1 MRFLRPA
8 VIPFFLAAAAPL
20 HAQQRPLGALEGTLL
35 EPVDSRSVRG
45 AELSLRR
52 IDAASSHAVTA
63 RADAHGRYRLDSLP
77 IGRYRMEIAGPTLD
91 SLALAAP
98 AREVRIESGR
108 TTRLDFTLPSGVA
121 LRDVVCRDTVL
132 ERGRVAVA
140 GHAFDADAGRALA
153 RAELVAKWMEFPE
166 ARSRRRSAPTRRV
179 TVVRTGAAGQY
190 RVCGAPS
197 ETLFSLQLRHG
208 GRATPGVRLIVSDV
222 EGAVVRDFSLSA
234 RSAPSVETLD
244 SLEGVVDA
252 GGARR
257 ELELVGDASLAGE
270 VRGLSGQP
278 IAGARVHVRDAR
290 AQATTDSAGRFALAS
305 LPAGTQILVVQHA
318 GFPDAERVVDL
329 RAGRPAEQV
338 VLLVK
343 PAPPDPEDVTATL
356 PEYAQFDANRRTNTS
371 GQFITLGEIDAKKST
386 TETVDLFDDILGFSA
401 FGHGPDA
408 RLMSNRALSRNA
420 ACTSAGVFVQAALRE
435 SHRINDVTPGQIG
448 AIEAY
453 ADADF
458 LPARYAGRGE
468 CGVIVIWLRK
478 SPRATPKPLGRLREN
493 GYP

>member
-1 MRFLRPA
+1 MRFFHPA
-8 VIPFFLAAAAPL
+8 VTAIVLAAAAPL
-20 HAQQRPLGALEGTLL
+20 HAQQRPLGTLEGTLL

-52 IDAASSHAVTA
+52 LDAPSRVVTA

-77 IGRYRMEIAGPTLD
+77 TGRYRMDIAGPTLD

-108 TTRLDFTLPSGVA
+108 TTRVDFTLPSGAA

-132 ERGRVAVA
+132 GQGRVAVA
-140 GHAFDADAGRALA
+140 GHAIDADADRPLVG
-153 RAELVAKWMEFPE
+153 AELVATWMEFPE
-166 ARSRRRSAPTRRV
+166 ERSRRRAAPTRRV
-179 TVVRTGAAGQY
+179 TVARTGAAGQY

-208 GRATPGVRLIVSDV
+208 GRATPVLRLIVSDV

-234 RSAPSVETLD
+234 RSAPPVETLD
-244 SLEGVVDA
+244 SLERVVET

-257 ELELVGDASLAGE
+257 ELELVGDASLAGV

-278 IAGARVHVRDAR
+278 IVGARVHVRDAR
-290 AQATTDSAGRFALAS
+290 ADATTDSAGRFELAS
-305 LPAGTQILVVQHA
+305 LPAGTQILVVEHA

-329 RAGRPAEQV
+329 RASRRAEQAI
-338 VLLVK
+338 LLVK
-343 PAPPDPEDVTATL
+343 PEPPDPEDVTATL
-356 PEYAQFDANRRTNTS
+356 PEYAQFDANRRTNPS
-371 GQFITLGEIDAKKST
+371 GQFITLGEIDAKKSA
-386 TETVDLFDDILGFSA
+386 TETVDLFDEILGFSA

-408 RLMSNRALSRNA
+408 RVVSNRALANDA
-420 ACTSAGVFVQAALRE
+420 ACSSAAVFVQGRE
-435 SHRINDVTPGQIG
+435 SHRINDVAPGQIG

-468 CGVIVIWLRK
+468 CGVVVIWLRK
-478 SPRATPKPLGRLREN
+478 SPRATPRPLGRLREN

>member
-1 MRFLRPA
+1 MRFFRPTVTA
-8 VIPFFLAAAAPL
+8 IVLAAAAPL

-45 AELSLRR
+45 SELSLRR
-52 IDAASSHAVTA
+52 LDATSKIVTV
-63 RADAHGRYRLDSLP
+63 RADARGRYRLDSLP
-77 IGRYRMEIAGPTLD
+77 TGRYRMEIAGPTLD
-91 SLALAAP
+91 SLALAVP

-108 TTRLDFTLPSGVA
+108 TTRVDFTLPSGAA
-121 LRDVVCRDTVL
+121 LRDVVCRDTIL
-132 ERGRVAVA
+132 GRGRVAVA
-140 GHAFDADAGRALA
+140 GHAIDADADRPLA
-153 RAELVAKWMEFPE
+153 GAELVARWMDFPE
-166 ARSRRRSAPTRRV
+166 ERSRRRSVPTRRV
-179 TVVRTGAAGQY
+179 TVVRTGVAGQY

-208 GRATPGVRLIVSDV
+208 CRATPVVLLIVSEV

-234 RSAPSVETLD
+234 RSAAPVETID
-244 SLEGVVDA
+244 SLERVVEA

-257 ELELVGDASLAGE
+257 ELELTGDASLAGT

-278 IAGARVHVRDAR
+278 IVGARVHVRDSR
-290 AQATTDSAGRFALAS
+290 SVATTDDAGRFELAS

-329 RAGRPAEQV
+329 RAGRRAEQV

-343 PAPPDPEDVTATL
+343 PSPPDPEDVTATL

-371 GQFITLGEIDAKKST
+371 GQFITLGEIDAKRSA
-386 TETVDLFDDILGFSA
+386 TETVDLFDEILGFSA

-408 RLMSNRALSRNA
+408 RVVSNRALASNA
-420 ACTSAGVFVQAALRE
+420 ECTSAAVFVQGRE
-435 SHRINDVTPGQIG
+435 SHRINDVAPGQIG

-453 ADADF
+453 ADSDF

-468 CGVIVIWLRK
+468 CGVVVIWLRK
-478 SPRATPKPLGRLREN
+478 SPRATPRPLGRLREN

>member
-1 MRFLRPA
+1 MRFFRPA
-8 VIPFFLAAAAPL
+8 IIAIALATALPL

-35 EPVDSRSVRG
+35 EPIDSRSVRN

-52 IDAASSHAVTA
+52 LDATSGAVARA
-63 RADAHGRYRLDSLP
+63 RADARGRYRLDSLP
-77 IGRYRMEIAGPTLD
+77 TGRYRMEIAGPTLD
-91 SLALAAP
+91 SLELAVP
-98 AREVRIESGR
+98 GREVRIESGR
-108 TTRLDFTLPSGVA
+108 TTRVDVTLPSGAA

-132 ERGRVAVA
+132 ENGRVAVA
-140 GHAFDADAGRALA
+140 GHAFDADADRPLA
-153 RAELVAKWMEFPE
+153 GAEVVATWMDFPVD
-166 ARSRRRSAPTRRV
+166 RTRRRYAPIRRV
-179 TVVRTGAAGQY
+179 TIARTGAAGEY

-197 ETLFSLQLRHG
+197 ETLFSLQLRHR
-208 GRATPGVRLIVSDV
+208 GRATPVVRLIVSEV

-234 RSAPSVETLD
+234 RSAASVETID
-244 SLEGVVDA
+244 SLERAVDA
-252 GGARR
+252 GGVRR
-257 ELELVGDASLAGE
+257 ELALVGDASLAGE

-278 IAGARVHVRDAR
+278 IVGARVHLRDAP
-290 AQATTDSAGRFALAS
+290 AEATTDGAGRFELAA
-305 LPAGTQILVVQHA
+305 LPAGTGILVVQHA

-329 RAGRPAEQV
+329 RAGRRAEQM

-371 GQFITLGEIDAKKST
+371 GQFITLGEIDAKKSA
-386 TETVDLFDDILGFSA
+386 TETVDLFDEILGFSA

-408 RLMSNRALSRNA
+408 RVVSNRALASDA
-420 ACTSAGVFVQAALRE
+420 KCTSASVFVQGRE
-435 SHRINDVTPGQIG
+435 VHRINDVAPGQIG

-458 LPARYAGRGE
+458 LPARYAGRGD

-478 SPRATPKPLGRLREN
+478 TPRATPKPLGRLREN